1 MISQVQNHFFKSAEA
16 ILTLAAHLLV
26 QTDQGGGE
34 LVMLLLEMGARGEKE
49 VCCRKDRHALY
60 SFAGWDRAGAE
71 PDTSPSGRAQLPGAR
86 EPTSQTRGSSTLDCP

>member
-34 LVMLLLEMGARGEKE
+34 LVVLLLEMGARGEKE
-49 VCCRKDRHALY
+49 VCCRKRSSCLIFLRRLGQ
-60 SFAGWDRAGAE
+60 SRRRA
-71 PDTSPSGRAQLPGAR
+71 
-86 EPTSQTRGSSTLDCP
+86 

>member
-34 LVMLLLEMGARGEKE
+34 LVVLLLQMGARGEKE
-49 VCCRKDRHALY
+49 VGCLKRSSCLRFLHRLGQ
-60 SFAGWDRAGAE
+60 SRRRA
-71 PDTSPSGRAQLPGAR
+71 
-86 EPTSQTRGSSTLDCP
+86 